1 MKIVFIGSGN
11 LATHLSVTLKKSGN
25 DIVQIF
31 SKSIENAKLLASKLD
46 AEPVDNIKSIRSEA
60 DLYIFSVKDDALL
73 EVVKSMPLTGGIWVH
88 TSGSLPMNLLSEY
101 KSDGYG
107 VFYPLQTFSKSRE
120 VDFRNIP
127 IFIEGDSCH
136 TENVLESIAK
146 LISGSVRVLDCDKR
160 LYLHLAAVFANN
172 FSNHTYLLASEILNH
187 HDIPFD
193 VLKPL
198 IRETAAKVMEM
209 DPKSAQTGPAIRYDE
224 KIIQKHIDLI
234 KDNETKEIY
243 KLLSKSINK
252 HSK

>member
-11 LATHLSVTLKKSGN
+11 LATHLSVALKKSGN

-88 TSGSLPMNLLSEY
+88 TSGSLPLNLLSAN
-101 KSDGYG
+101 KSEGYG

-120 VDFRNIP
+120 VDFRSIP
-127 IFIEGDSCH
+127 IFIEGESYH
-136 TENVLESIAK
+136 TQNILEETAK
-146 LISGSVRVLDCDKR
+146 SISGNVRVLDSDNRC
-160 LYLHLAAVFANN
+160 YLHLAAVFANN
-172 FSNHTYLLASEILNH
+172 FSNHMYLLAAEILNH

-234 KDNETKEIY
+234 KDSDTKEIY